1 MYAGQGFTEE
11 APAGGGAREQGLALV
26 PTMCDKHWAA
36 CVCFLYDQG
45 CWRRGGRGE
54 ALGLRI
60 ASSVNQAAR
69 EGLALWLV
77 GRTRSTPLGVP
88 SFLEGVSDPTLVTGT
103 ALPGQGFSELI
114 PTLEKQ
120 DWCWRDV
127 VEHRTRGRGGRALFL
142 KHSTRPVCPQY
153 PLCAG
158 GPPGCDGSLAGG
170 HSIVLVSPCIPQ
182 ST

>member
-1 MYAGQGFTEE
+1 MLDKASQRKHPRGEGRGSRDWHWSRRCVTNTGPRVFAFFMTKG
-11 APAGGGAREQGLALV
+11 AGGGGA
-26 PTMCDKHWAA
+26 
-36 CVCFLYDQG
+36 
-45 CWRRGGRGE
+45 GGG
-54 ALGLRI
+54 LGLRI